1 MGVLTTK
8 KKLGLSL
15 VAGLVCAG
23 LLAGCN
29 KEEVAVD
36 PLEGYRTAVVD
47 LQPLLELHPSYSKLE
62 QLNQEISALEQKK
75 QEIQKESQQKL
86 ISQGGDEMQQAVA
99 KAKEKLEAE
108 RAAVEG
114 EIAALSSSLS
124 AQLESEMRG
133 LQASYQSELE
143 GEIKRQ
149 IPEARN
155 EPPPPVIDVS
165 KDEQVKDY
173 LANLSLVRERN
184 LAARRLEL
192 EKRVGDEIAAKQAE
206 VSGQIAAYESELS
219 AQYQNERLN
228 LQLTA
233 QNSTDEEAKTQ
244 AEQRLSEI
252 SEAIDA
258 AKSAKRAEL
267 EGSFAAVRAEKT
279 ALVQSELETYQ
290 AKLDR
295 EVQANLEAKRR
306 ELGGR
311 APLPPR
317 PERVSGGQ
325 PPEVAAKIREIEGRM
340 QAQLESKKVQLRA
353 QVEAKMAQARVQL
366 EAKQDEVQKN
376 LEKLNDTIGAR
387 IEKEL
392 ANLPEPVKLKIK
404 EVDDKIVTLQEE
416 SKKLYDSIRED
427 IDEQVGGVA
436 KDKNQEMVIGA
447 YRYKDPSFQDLTDL
461 SQVRVQQMEKKS

>member
-1 MGVLTTK
+1 MGVFTSK
-8 KKLGLSL
+8 KKLGAT
-15 VAGLVCAG
+15 VAVGLVCAG

-29 KEEVAVD
+29 KEETKVD

-47 LQPLLELHPSYSKLE
+47 LQPLLELHPNYGKLE
-62 QLNQEISALEQKK
+62 QLNQEIGALEQEK
-75 QEIQKESQQKL
+75 QEIQKESQQDAIAK
-86 ISQGGDEMQQAVA
+86 GGDEMQQAVA
-99 KAKEKLEAE
+99 RAKEKLEAE

-149 IPEARN
+149 IPEVKN
-155 EPPPPVIDVS
+155 EPPPPVIDVDNNE
-165 KDEQVKDY
+165 KVQDY

-206 VSGQIAAYESELS
+206 VSSQIAAYESELS

-233 QNSTDEEAKTQ
+233 QNSTDEEAKIQ
-244 AEQRLSEI
+244 AEERLSEI
-252 SEAIDA
+252 SQAIDS
-258 AKSAKRAEL
+258 AKAAKRAEL

-279 ALVQSELETYQ
+279 ALVQSELESYQ
-290 AKLDR
+290 AQLDR
-295 EVQANLEAKRR
+295 EVQENLAQKRR
-306 ELGGR
+306 ELGGQ
-311 APLPPR
+311 APPPR
-317 PERVSGGQ
+317 PERVPSGNS
-325 PPEVAAKIREIEGRM
+325 PDVTAKIREIEGRM
-340 QAQLESKKVQLRA
+340 QAQLESKKAQLRA
-353 QVEAKMAQARVQL
+353 QVEAKMAQAREQL
-366 EAKQDEVQKN
+366 EAKSDEVQAN
-376 LEKLNDTIGAR
+376 LEKLNNDIGLR

-404 EVDDKIVTLQEE
+404 EVDDKIVALQEE

-427 IDEQVGGVA
+427 IDLQVGGVA